1 MGRRGSSVGEE
12 VAEYGGSSRKK
23 HPTLVS
29 LFAGAGGLDIG
40 LEKAGF
46 HTVAATDFDEEC
58 IETLRFN
65 QTRRI
70 PIEGSTSRFHL
81 EGAKII
87 HADVA
92 TLHAQDFGITE
103 GEELDLVAGGPP
115 CQPFSSAGSQLG
127 LEDPRGTLFQH
138 FARLVSVL
146 RPRMF
151 LFENVRGL
159 VTARGPSGRP
169 GEALELV
176 RKAFEKA
183 GYGTRCTLLN
193 AADYGAAQRRVR
205 LFIIGS
211 RVAELPEFPDPTN
224 AENVGSEL
232 FEDVKKWRTLGE
244 FLASMPKPDESET
257 CRPSPALGKQL
268 KKIPTGSGLKSPGV
282 KETTRPGGHWG
293 YKQGTFIAD
302 PGRPARTV
310 TAATTQDW
318 IRLEDGSLRR
328 LTLAECAGLQGFPRE
343 WQFAGTR
350 GSQFRQIGNA
360 VPVAFGEAVGR
371 SLAQVARRCRRGGCV
386 GKRAE
391 SATLP
396 TNFLEYVH
404 YTMRDEARNG
414 TDRPRS
420 QRRMQAYGE

>member
-1 MGRRGSSVGEE
+1 MQEDVD
-12 VAEYGGSSRKK
+12 EYGGAAKK
-23 HPTLVS
+23 NHPTLVS

-40 LEKAGF
+40 LERAGF
-46 HTVAATDFDEEC
+46 HTVAATDFDQEC

-70 PIEGSTSRFHL
+70 PIEGSPSRFHL
-81 EGAKII
+81 EGARII

-92 TLHAQDFGITE
+92 ELHAQDFGTPE

-127 LEDPRGTLFQH
+127 LDDPRGTLFQH
-138 FARLVSVL
+138 FARLVSEL
-146 RPRMF
+146 KPRMF

-176 RKAFEKA
+176 RKAFEDA
-183 GYGTRCTLLN
+183 GYATRCTLLN
-193 AADYGAAQRRVR
+193 SADYGAAQRRVR

-211 RVAELPEFPDPTN
+211 RVAALPEFPGPTN
-224 AENVGSEL
+224 AEDIGDGL
-232 FEDVKKWRTLGE
+232 FDDVNPWMTLSD
-244 FLASMPKPDESET
+244 FLASTPQPDESEMT
-257 CRPSPALGKQL
+257 RPSPDLAKQL
-268 KKIPTGSGLKSPGV
+268 KKVPSGSGLKSPGV

-302 PGRPARTV
+302 PTKPARTV

-328 LTLAECAGLQGFPRE
+328 LTVSECAGLQGFPRE

-360 VPVAFGEAVGR
+360 VPVAFGESVGR
-371 SLAQVARRCRRGGCV
+371 SLAQVARKCRRGGCT
-386 GKRAE
+386 GKRVE

-396 TNFLEYVH
+396 TNFLAYVH

-414 TDRPRS
+414 QDRPRS
-420 QRRMQAYGE
+420 QNRIQSYGG